1 MVFEASARA
10 PSIGYLV
17 SRLAVRW
24 RNELDR
30 ALAPHGLTGASYAV
44 LASLHALSDRGAN
57 PSQRELADFTGLDP
71 MYVAKLARTL
81 ASAGLLERAD
91 DPADT
96 RALRLRITDRG
107 VAAVEAGRAVVL
119 SLEERRLGPLGGRLS
134 QASLALHD
142 TLLALLRRAEATAS
156 ANKPAPGARPAR
168 AHAHRKEG
176 R

>member
-1 MVFEASARA
+1 MIIVKFMDSDPPARA

-44 LASLHALSDRGAN
+44 LASLHALSDRGAR
-57 PSQRELADFTGLDP
+57 PSQRELADFTGFEP
-71 MYVAKLARTL
+71 MYVSKLARTL

-91 DPADT
+91 DPSDT

-107 VAAVEAGRAVVL
+107 VVTLRAGRAVVL
-119 SLEERRLGPLGGRLS
+119 ALEERRLAPLGGRLS
-134 QASLALHD
+134 DASLALHD
-142 TLLALLRRAEATAS
+142 TLLDLLRRAEAEQ
-156 ANKPAPGARPAR
+156 AR
-168 AHAHRKEG
+168 AAWRARAEG
-176 R
+176 RAID